1 MSGER
6 FLVGLRDINSFEK
19 IINSKSLL
27 KEYIEIDNVQVD
39 NINDY
44 ETTSRLISHTSIVS
58 FSPEHHSLPD
68 GSREVAVHIPGYI
81 AKKLKND

>member
-27 KEYIEIDNVQVD
+27 KEYIEIDNV
-39 NINDY
+39 
-44 ETTSRLISHTSIVS
+44 
-58 FSPEHHSLPD
+58 
-68 GSREVAVHIPGYI
+68 
-81 AKKLKND
+81 